1 MLTSDRVMSHFDPS
15 VETQLKVD
23 ASPFGLGAVRLQG
36 SEGDERPVAYASRT
50 LTDVERRY
58 SQTEKEALAVVRACE
73 RFHIYF
79 YGQEFK
85 LYTDHKALEII
96 YSPRSKP
103 PPRIERWS
111 LRLQPYRF
119 TIHHIPGQQNP
130 ADVLS
135 RMPLASQP
143 FRERSIADEYIHY
156 VATRAVP
163 KAAPEPLRP
172 TAMPDKPWQDIH
184 IDLCG
189 PFPTGE
195 SLLVCEDACT
205 RWPEVVILKTTTS
218 AVIISHLKKIFAA
231 QGILVTVI
239 SDNGPQFVSEE
250 FEALLRDYGIAH
262 RKVTP
267 YWPQAN
273 AQVERFNRTIEKA
286 IRGAHVE
293 GKDWR
298 KELFTFLLNYRATPH
313 AMTGVSPA
321 LLHLGREIR
330 TKVPQVEVPIT
341 GTLESALRKAQS
353 SDSKLKQ
360 KMAEYTDTRKKA
372 KPSTVKIGD
381 NVLLQQIKNGKTNFR
396 HDMIAIRT
404 RLSKDEVQVLFYN
417 EVVRLQ

>member
-1 MLTSDRVMSHFDPS
+1 
-15 VETQLKVD
+15 
-23 ASPFGLGAVRLQG
+23 
-36 SEGDERPVAYASRT
+36 
-50 LTDVERRY
+50 
-58 SQTEKEALAVVRACE
+58 
-73 RFHIYF
+73 
-79 YGQEFK
+79 
-85 LYTDHKALEII
+85 
-96 YSPRSKP
+96 
-103 PPRIERWS
+103 
-111 LRLQPYRF
+111 
-119 TIHHIPGQQNP
+119 
-130 ADVLS
+130 
-135 RMPLASQP
+135 
-143 FRERSIADEYIHY
+143 
-156 VATRAVP
+156 
-163 KAAPEPLRP
+163 
-172 TAMPDKPWQDIH
+172 
-184 IDLCG
+184 
-189 PFPTGE
+189 
-195 SLLVCEDACT
+195 
-205 RWPEVVILKTTTS
+205 
-218 AVIISHLKKIFAA
+218 
-231 QGILVTVI
+231 
-239 SDNGPQFVSEE
+239 
-250 FEALLRDYGIAH
+250 LRDYGIAH